1 MTIPPL
7 KHSPRYQALDLWRG
21 LFCLV
26 VVLEHA
32 GVALWSGMN
41 EGVGLEGWLRLRFV
55 QALQL
60 NVGTPL
66 FFVISGYCIAA
77 SIDSTRRKGHS
88 PAHFLARRF
97 WRIFP
102 PYWAALFLFVVVVAT
117 LDHFGLSRFHR
128 SAFGLELTSPGE
140 LSRAQ
145 WLGNLTL
152 TETWRPHVAGSY
164 GVVFTRMAWSL
175 CYQEQFYLI
184 CFLALVLTPTRLYG
198 ALAAA
203 TAAILSIRVLTWD
216 MGATHRIDGMFP
228 YLWHEFAVGLA
239 VYWRLNVLD
248 SKAARHAV
256 DLALVAMV
264 MVAAGHGLVSTTAS
278 AGFGLLLIVLR
289 RFDDRLGSLSGLD
302 LVRACGRRSY
312 SIYLIHLPVCVVGNA
327 VLGEL
332 GLTSYGARA
341 FLMVPITS
349 VAAIGVGW
357 AFHRWVDHH
366 FQTLPQFFK
375 VRQAPSRAIPAI
387 A

>member
-1 MTIPPL
+1 MTFPPL

-21 LFCLV
+21 IFCLI

-32 GVALWSGMN
+32 GVALWRGMG
-41 EGVGLEGWLRLRFV
+41 EGTGLEGWLRLRFV

-77 SIDSTRRKGHS
+77 SIDSTRRKGLS

-102 PYWAALFLFVVVVAT
+102 PYWAALFVFVAVVAT
-117 LDHFGLSRFHR
+117 LDHFGLDRLHR

-140 LSRAQ
+140 LNRAQ

-152 TETWRPHVAGSY
+152 TETWRPHIAGSY

-203 TAAILSIRVLTWD
+203 TAAILTVRVAAWD
-216 MGATHRIDGMFP
+216 MGASHRIDGMFP

-248 SKAARHAV
+248 SKMARHAV
-256 DLALVAMV
+256 DLALVGL
-264 MVAAGHGLVSTTAS
+264 MVAACTNGLISTTAS
-278 AGFGLLLIVLR
+278 AGFGLLLIALR
-289 RFDDRLGSLSGLD
+289 RFDDQLGSLSGLD

-349 VAAIGVGW
+349 AAAIGVGW
-357 AFHRWVDHH
+357 AFHRWIDHH
-366 FQTLPQFFK
+366 FQSLPRFFPI
-375 VRQAPSRAIPAI
+375 RQTSNRVLPAI